1 MGESNDNDLTTNIA
15 IKTKDQIKI
24 NIEYLSWL
32 CGKSKERKKQNQG
45 LMKNTRRA
53 IELVIRDAGGEKALK
68 ELYLKEQNEKVIN
81 KLSKSN
87 PTITE
92 AFKGDR
98 ETVLQ
103 TLNELLPNL
112 VNN

>member
-15 IKTKDQIKI
+15 IKTEDQIKI

-32 CGKSKERKKQNQG
+32 WGKSKERKKQNPG
-45 LMKNTRRA
+45 LMNTRRA
-53 IELVIRDAGGEKALK
+53 IQLVIRDAGGEKALK
-68 ELYLKEQNEKVIN
+68 KVYLKEQNEKVIN

-92 AFKGDR
+92 AFKEDR

-112 VNN
+112 VNNS